1 MKMTHI
7 EVGEE
12 RKIERRGGGVLM
24 DINICTLS

>member
-12 RKIERRGGGVLM
+12 KKIERRGAVLM
-24 DINICTLS
+24 DINISTLS